1 MSLHLVATCAL
12 GLEEFLSA
20 ELTGLGVHG
29 VEIQRGAVTFVG
41 HDWSDVWRANW
52 RLRTANRVLV
62 RLAEWPAGDAD
73 ALTAGARKL
82 TRSLRHWHGLAS
94 TDLLNPDRTFALR
107 ATSSASRL
115 TDTRWIALRVKDGL
129 VDGQRDRFGE
139 RASVER
145 QDPDVALRVW
155 LHQDQATLLLDT
167 SGDPLDRRGYRLQ
180 TTEAPVRENLAAACV
195 LASGWD
201 GTGPVVDPMCGSG
214 TLLIEA
220 AWFALGRPPGCLRG
234 TGGQMGWA
242 FQKLPNYDASAF
254 RELQVEPLPAPGPD
268 VQLYGVDTD
277 RATLGATR
285 KNLQAAGLHDRA
297 QLLHHSAFNYVPPE
311 YVPPECVPPESVPP
325 EGVRPTGATPG
336 RTGLV
341 LINPAYGERLP
352 ATKEQWRKLGDLL
365 KQRYKGWKAVVLAGG
380 EDRGKHIGLKPER
393 RIPVRNGPLEARIL
407 LFDLY

>member
-20 ELTGLGVHG
+20 ELTTLGVPD
-29 VEIQRGAVTFVG
+29 VATQRGAVTFSG
-41 HDWSDVWRANW
+41 RDWSDVWRANW
-52 RLRTANRVLV
+52 CLRTANRVLV

-94 TDLLNPDRTFALR
+94 TDLLHPGRTFAVR

-115 TDTRWIALRVKDGL
+115 HDTRWIALRVKDGL

-220 AWFALGRPPGCLRG
+220 AWYALGRPPGCLRG
-234 TGGQMGWA
+234 ARGQPGWA
-242 FQKLPNYDASAF
+242 FQKLPTYDASAF
-254 RELQVEPLPAPGPD
+254 RELQAEPLPAPGPD

-277 RATLGATR
+277 RTTLGAAR
-285 KNLQAAGLHDRA
+285 RNLQAAGLHDRT

-311 YVPPECVPPESVPP
+311 GEPP
-325 EGVRPTGATPG
+325 EGDSGAA
-336 RTGLV
+336 TGLV
-341 LINPAYGERLP
+341 LINPAYGERLQ
-352 ATKEQWRKLGDLL
+352 ATRAQWRQLGDML

-380 EDRGKHIGLKPER
+380 EDRGKHIGLKPAR